1 MKISARA
8 SVFVLALLSFLTGP
22 QTALANDIPILT
34 WEQGKLQSVVL
45 GGGQGRSSWEV
56 ELVSSSGNITALN
69 ASTRNEENF
78 VVFSVVI
85 PRDIGVGSY
94 TLFARGLSDENT
106 KVAIVNIVEAKS
118 YEIGR
123 VPGDLIYIFVMFIAA
138 LSLLISL
145 TRRKFS
151 FTYLSS
157 IAPRER
163 FINGEPAEGFIQ
175 GVHNLGRLERIRIGI
190 QQNFSEGVLGNLI
203 KANSSNLHSRSRQL
217 WSTFPLMLAGLAIF
231 QVVDSPSSFDYL
243 FLLLCLL
250 GNLDI
255 FSGSVASVAFVSI
268 ATFNTQAFSFGSIL
282 GFIFLALLFFLPNLL
297 VQLVRVIIGSQVKKF
312 DWVKFAF
319 VALVIHF
326 LVLMQ
331 RSLLPESYL
340 STPKEIL
347 VLVSIILA
355 VVTSEILEIK
365 RAKAT
370 TGNLPLEEVIFD
382 LELAPSRSSLIL
394 VSSAIFSVVY
404 MWSLKGSLALLVA
417 LLAVSPILVS
427 KVNLYKLGR
436 AIRINLPRKL
446 ELEILIVCAATYLVF
461 NGLSRL
467 PFVTY
472 SLLEALLVAG
482 FVPVIIYSVYVAVA
496 SSVASKAA
504 SVSQ

>member
-1 MKISARA
+1 MKINVRA
-8 SVFVLALLSFLTGP
+8 LVFVLALLSFLPGP

-45 GGGQGRSSWEV
+45 GGGQDRSSWKV
-56 ELVSSSGNITALN
+56 ELVSSSGKVTVLN
-69 ASTRNEENF
+69 TSTRNEENF

-85 PRDIGVGSY
+85 PRDIEVGSY

-106 KVAIVNIVEAKS
+106 KVAIVDIVDAKS

-145 TRRKFS
+145 SRKKFS

-175 GVHNLGRLERIRIGI
+175 GVHNLGRLERIRIGV

-217 WSTFPLMLAGLAIF
+217 WSTFPLMVAVLAIF
-231 QVVDSPSSFDYL
+231 QATDSPTRFGYF
-243 FLLLCLL
+243 FLIICLL
-250 GNLDI
+250 GNLDV
-255 FSGSVASVAFVSI
+255 FSGVVASIFFVSI
-268 ATFNTQAFSFGSIL
+268 ATFNTEAFSFGSIL
-282 GFIFLALLFFLPNLL
+282 GFIFLASLFFLPSLL
-297 VQLVRVIIGSQVKKF
+297 VQVFKVVFGSQINKIDWIKF
-312 DWVKFAF
+312 VL
-319 VALVIHF
+319 VALVVHF
-326 LVLMQ
+326 HVLMQ

-340 STPKEIL
+340 STSEELL
-347 VLVSIILA
+347 VLASITVALVICE
-355 VVTSEILEIK
+355 VLEIK
-365 RAKAT
+365 RAKT
-370 TGNLPLEEVIFD
+370 PNVNSPLEEVNLD
-382 LELAPSRSSLIL
+382 LALAPSRSSLIL
-394 VSSAIFSVVY
+394 VSSVTFSVVY
-404 MWSLKGSLALLVA
+404 VWSLKGSLALLVA
-417 LLAVSPILVS
+417 LLAISPILVS
-427 KVNLYKLGR
+427 KVNLLKPGR
-436 AIRINLPRKL
+436 AIRINLPRKP
-446 ELEILIVCAATYLVF
+446 EFEILIVCAATYLVF

-472 SLLEALLVAG
+472 SRMEALLVVG
-482 FVPVIIYSVYVAVA
+482 FVPLIMYSFYVTVA
-496 SSVASKAA
+496 SNIASKTA